1 MDKSTEQKQVAPADS
16 TKIET
21 PPEASSHFGLSPI
34 MMIIIIIIVIIIGF
48 LIYKKMQKPEPK
60 GAEEKV
66 GQGEHMESS
75 PVVEED

>member
-1 MDKSTEQKQVAPADS
+1 MDKSTEQKQPAPADS

-21 PPEASSHFGLSPI
+21 PAEPSPYFGLSPI
-34 MMIIIIIIVIIIGF
+34 MMIIIIIVVIIIGF
-48 LIYKKMQKPEPK
+48 IIYKKMQEPEPK

-66 GQGEHMESS
+66 GQGEHMENS